1 MKKILSLVLVMGLIY
16 SCSNNETAEIETKK
30 EQQNEFFILMQD
42 RFEEVGV
49 VNMIDNYQLK
59 ANDIEAINK
68 FSTILKDHASLKF
81 AIHKISYDDGSIV
94 YAFEMSN
101 KSLNVIKINQENEV
115 VRNFTCQTKQIQG
128 KDFIFANEKGI
139 ESSVAVENLMSKNR
153 LRGNCDELGY
163 KRLGETFN
171 SCFERNWNNFCCDV
185 FGCIAQIAAPWAVA
199 SAIALVC
206 IC

>member
-1 MKKILSLVLVMGLIY
+1 MKKILSLILVMGLIY

-30 EQQNEFFILMQD
+30 EQQNEFFVLMQD
-42 RFEEVGV
+42 RFAEAGV
-49 VNMIDNYQLK
+49 VNLIDNYQLK
-59 ANDIEAINK
+59 PTDIAAINK
-68 FSTILKDHASLKF
+68 SSNILKDHSSLKF
-81 AIHKISYDDGSIV
+81 ATHKINYEDGSIV

-115 VRNFTCQTKQIQG
+115 VRNFICQTKQIQG

-153 LRGNCDELGY
+153 LRGNCDELGN
-163 KRLGETFN
+163 RRMGETFN
-171 SCFERNWNNFCCDV
+171 SCFERNWNNFCCDAI
-185 FGCIAQIAAPWAVA
+185 GCIAQISAPWAVA
-199 SAIALVC
+199 AAITLVC